1 MELVINT
8 RGNGA
13 CPLCSSVSDCRIRAS
28 LAAGVEKSLADAPM
42 EIVIYSCPYF
52 SERAGS

>member
-1 MELVINT
+1 MQIELNS

-13 CPLCSSVSDCRIRAS
+13 CPLCAS
-28 LAAGVEKSLADAPM
+28 GGNCQIQETLITTLDNFPGDDNTM

-52 SERAGS
+52 IEKD